1 MPKYFNFDNLI
12 KKYSTTF
19 TAIIPATGHYDD
31 SGDWVDGEET
41 KQTMTGAIISH
52 RASKVFQSAGT
63 ITAQDRALYMLSPL
77 TDALKRSR
85 IVHDGKEYRIGD
97 ELENSEFTGVWG
109 YTLKYVSAFD
119 KEAVNNG

>member
-31 SGDWVDGEET
+31 SGDWVDGAET

-52 RASKVFQSAGT
+52 RASKVFQSGGT
-63 ITAQDRALYMLSPL
+63 LTQQDRALYMLSPL
-77 TDALKRSR
+77 TDALKRAR
-85 IVHDGKEYRIGD
+85 IIHNGKEYRISD
-97 ELENSEFTGVWG
+97 ELENSEFTNVWG
-109 YTLKYVSAFD
+109 YTLKYVSSFD
-119 KEAVNNG
+119 NGGGG